1 MPSAKFFTNPFAWAI
16 FLGAFLLF
24 LAQPIQAWFILPWF
38 GGGPGVWTACLLFF
52 QCVLLIGYAYAHAS
66 TRWLPLR
73 TQAVVHLAVVCLS
86 LPFLPAIPAT
96 AWQPSSAADATGSV
110 VMLLAATVGL
120 PAIALAATAPLLQG
134 WFFRLRHPGGDAAS
148 HESSPYR
155 LYALS
160 NAGSLGALVAYP
172 FLVEPLLARQTQAWL
187 WALGF
192 VLYGVAVAF
201 AAWRIWRPTPNG
213 ATAFF
218 EATDARPEPAG
229 RFATVGGDAVLWL
242 LLAACGSALLACLT
256 DRLSQDVAIVP
267 FLWVLPLS
275 LYLLSFII
283 CFDRPAWYRRTVF
296 TLTFAVVAALLCW
309 QFAGGERPVPE
320 LIAIY
325 GGSLFVACM
334 VCHGE
339 LHRLR
344 PPASRH
350 TAFYLM
356 IAAGGALGGAFV
368 ALVAPRLFAGYGELP
383 ATLGLIG
390 ACLAFIHRRE
400 RTAIAV
406 GGRRW
411 PVWPVIG
418 VATASLAVAS
428 FVQSRTNEDGI
439 LARSRNFFGTL
450 RVEDVCPDDP
460 ALHGHRL
467 MHGAINHGAQF
478 VDPVKA
484 RMPLTY
490 FDESSGVGLAIDNL
504 AVPTGR
510 RIGVIGLGVGTLA
523 AYGRQGD
530 VFRFYEI
537 DPAVEPIARRWFTY
551 LDGSIGTVE
560 VVTGDG
566 RLTLER
572 EANQHF
578 DLLVLDAFS
587 SDGIPIHL
595 LTVEAFATYLR
606 HLHPS
611 GVIAA
616 HVSSQHL
623 DLCRVMAGTVDHF
636 LDQGT
641 QLYMGFVPHPV
652 NDEPLPP
659 GVSGSVWI
667 LLTRN
672 RGFLEQPAISRRCL
686 RPPERSLRPVIW
698 TDDHASLL
706 QVLRG
711 R

>member
-1 MPSAKFFTNPFAWAI
+1 MPTAKFRTNAFAWAI

-24 LAQPIQAWFILPWF
+24 LAQPIQARFILPWF

-52 QCVLLIGYAYAHAS
+52 QCILLVGYAYAHAS
-66 TRWLPLR
+66 SRWMPLR
-73 TQAVVHLAVVCLS
+73 TQALVHLAIIGLS

-96 AWQPSSAADATGSV
+96 AWQPSSAADATGRV

-134 WFFRLRHPGGDAAS
+134 WFTRVRREAGEDSL
-148 HESSPYR
+148 HESQGSFSPYR

-187 WALGF
+187 WAAGY
-192 VLYGVAVAF
+192 VLYGVAVAI
-201 AAWRIWRPTPNG
+201 AAWQVWR
-213 ATAFF
+213 AALS
-218 EATDARPEPAG
+218 EAAASDAVTEPAG
-229 RFATVGGDAVLWL
+229 GSAVRGSDAFLWL
-242 LLAACGSALLACLT
+242 VLSACGSVLLAALT
-256 DRLSQDVAIVP
+256 ARLGQNVPVVP
-267 FLWVLPLS
+267 FLWVLPLAI
-275 LYLLSFII
+275 YLLTFIV
-283 CFDRPAWYRRTVF
+283 CFERPDWYWRPAF
-296 TLTFAVVAALLCW
+296 TLAFAAVAALLCW
-309 QFAGGERPVPE
+309 QLAGGERPVFE

-325 GGSLFVACM
+325 SGGLFVACM

-344 PPASRH
+344 PPVTRH

-356 IAAGGALGGAFV
+356 IAAGGTLGGAFV
-368 ALVAPRLFAGYGELP
+368 ALVAPRLFASDGELY
-383 ATLGLIG
+383 AAICVIGL
-390 ACLAFIHRRE
+390 CLAFIHGRE
-400 RTAIAV
+400 RTTIAA

-411 PVWPVIG
+411 PVWPMIG
-418 VATASLAVAS
+418 VATMALAAVTV
-428 FVQSRTNEDGI
+428 VQSREAAEGI
-439 LARSRNFFGTL
+439 LARSRNFHGTL

-460 ALHGHRL
+460 ELHGHRL
-467 MHGAINHGAQF
+467 MHGTINHGAQF
-478 VDPVKA
+478 VDSVKA
-484 RMPLTY
+484 RMPLSY
-490 FDESSGVGLAIDNL
+490 YSELSGVGLAIDNL
-504 AVPTGR
+504 TVPTGR
-510 RIGVIGLGVGTLA
+510 RIGVVGLGVGTLA

-530 VFRFYEI
+530 IFRFYEI
-537 DPAVEPIARRWFTY
+537 DPAVEPIARKWFTY
-551 LDGSIGTVE
+551 LDSSIGTVE
-560 VVTGDG
+560 VVVGDG
-566 RLTLER
+566 RLALER

-587 SDGIPIHL
+587 SDAIPIHL

-606 HLHPS
+606 HLHPT

-636 LDQGT
+636 LEQGT
-641 QLYMGFVPHPV
+641 QIYMGFVPHPV
-652 NDEPLPP
+652 GDEPLPP

-672 RGFLEQPAISRRCL
+672 RAFLEQPTISRRCL

-706 QVLRG
+706 GVLRG